1 MRRASVRCLVF
12 VAAALLVF
20 CPAQMT
26 REPVAA
32 DEGGIN
38 ADVTVVTD
46 GCSYGGSI
54 LSSSRVLLAWRAV
67 GEPDGRGAWLLRK
80 GEIVI
85 ELEQPV
91 SGLSSVSVWAGRLGR
106 GGAARL
112 YVYASPDGDNWT
124 YLGRLKLTSAEYA
137 EHRLDGDLGEA
148 AYLKLRSG
156 SSRWSIVLVD
166 AVLGE
171 T

>member
-1 MRRASVRCLVF
+1 MKGAPVRGLVF

-26 REPVAA
+26 MGPVAA
-32 DEGGIN
+32 DESGIN
-38 ADVTVVTD
+38 ADVTVVTN

-54 LSSSRVLLAWRAV
+54 LSSSRVLFASRAV

-91 SGLSSVSVWAGRLGR
+91 SDISSVSVWAARLGH
-106 GGAARL
+106 GAAARL
-112 YVYASPDGDNWT
+112 YVYASPDGEHWT
-124 YLGRLKLTSAEYA
+124 YLGHLKLKSAGYT
-137 EHRLDGDLGEA
+137 EHRLAGDLGEA

>member
-1 MRRASVRCLVF
+1 MGRASIGCLVF

-20 CPAQMT
+20 CPARMT
-26 REPVAA
+26 RGPVAA
-32 DEGGIN
+32 DESGMDV
-38 ADVTVVTD
+38 AVTVVTD
-46 GCSYGGSI
+46 GCSYGSSI
-54 LSSSRVLLAWRAV
+54 VSSSRVLLAWRAI
-67 GEPDGRGAWLLRK
+67 GEPDGRGAWLLRR

-91 SGLSSVSVWAGRLGR
+91 SDLSSVSVWAARLGH
-106 GGAARL
+106 GAARL
-112 YVYASPDGDNWT
+112 YVYASPDGEHWT
-124 YLGRLKLTSAEYA
+124 YLGRLKLKSAEYA

-156 SSRWSIVLVD
+156 SSRWSIVRVD